1 MPNIQSKFRI
11 TTDIHNLCTHE
22 TNRSNGTSPYRI
34 IITRKNLESKDFDFA
49 KYIHGNELE
58 EFDSTP
64 ISKFITENDE
74 VTIGDYRFFKYKTT
88 KKTRGDVYQ
97 TLEKLKKTNQWFM
110 ILPCEWIK
118 QLFLTFDNK
127 WKNFNKFI
135 KTGKIRN
142 YNINL
147 KEKIDCKKI
156 KAPQSI
162 MQQCLISKNID
173 LTQNALDLYQ
183 QASIENINQNNNK
196 DNLKVASFNMNNFR
210 GLTIDEEPKL
220 KKKTNITLG
229 EKVYNPFG
237 KKIEE
242 DSILKQLNN
251 IIITNPDI
259 ICLQQANESVEYRS
273 LINDYF
279 AEGASARL
287 GVNFRNAYS
296 DTIKYNNRLNKKQV
310 EELCLYHQ
318 SVVVFQYLWR
328 LRESRYLLKKISF
341 QFLLKWL
348 LTAGGFMKGEKFSQ
362 HKRFLNL
369 DNVKFSHLTEFYNN
383 KVDTEWKN
391 ELKLHDFETR
401 QLYVYRNMILANS
414 ENIIKQRPEI
424 VHTVAND
431 EAFKNNLD
439 KSLNLSNILKET
451 EYYKTRFEP
460 TPSDYGLD
468 DNKPVPFDPV
478 YKKIV
483 EKSLNRFHV
492 GYRPIG
498 GEYDEFLSRKEIRK
512 NFGKW
517 QEQKDVYTK
526 KVNEKKNKDAKTST
540 TIISFKVKNMLQEL
554 DKIIEE
560 GNNPVKQHLDKLDT
574 IEEDDNR
581 SITELKATISGMIP
595 IDTLTL
601 TESKPLEKYNDRKM
615 KLKPRYYVKY
625 ILPNFNDKPLEEF
638 NPTKWIQEECYRILN
653 IHDGVAPEHNRA
665 PRKGDYNAK
674 YQYNQITW
682 SYEQIRSSLLELFD
696 KKKAEK
702 TKSIKNNDDIR
713 DINSILNPRV
723 YYKVG
728 GVAQDGS
735 WFKKKEETNYFIKIN
750 DNDDGVKVNKTYH
763 SQDPIS
769 NNTDIFEEFIEIW
782 RNLLNAFDNEDF
794 MREGTNQTA
803 DGITFND
810 IATVKNEDPQNLV
823 VGLDEKDG
831 HRDPLN
837 DYFNIDS
844 IIDIIDP
851 SNLTDDEKEEHKYIL
866 GNRIS
871 TILRI
876 IFKKIKDPNYNN
888 DLYNDVNLTL
898 WTKEDKMLGVFT
910 KEDTYKPY
918 GKSGSPKKI
927 ESGKTHDNMEQ
938 YPTDINKTNI
948 GEIDNKKLNLW
959 VVNDLWEYFISRYGN
974 FDSDTLTKLLGKDSE
989 GTKPNTFGNIKKQG
1003 GYKEKLRFFT
1013 ESESASAKEKNDF
1026 REYSARIFDIL
1037 LGPVLVNKSDS
1048 AKFEN
1053 DNRLQETFIHK
1064 KMYEDSYNN
1073 IADECAFYR
1082 YKLKQRMDDM
1092 RNYIKDYII
1101 SQRSWLNFYLEGHGF
1116 IEHSSTSTG
1125 LALYYKPKLR
1135 NDRIKIIAPKG
1146 EKKVELKIKT
1156 NYLNENVLVGYK
1168 SQLIIGG
1175 KDDDSTVKLNLI
1187 NIDMQYCQSS
1197 DLPTLYKEILKLNI
1211 PNTEPTL
1218 LVGTFPID
1226 PTNMSNFGDLTNLMY
1241 NAFNI
1246 QQHPNAFE
1254 VENVFDSLCSAECRS
1269 DQSILSKISYPQIS
1283 DYLVTK
1289 DTPVSNFQFLCNP
1302 RFAFKT
1308 PFLTDTPDSKIT
1320 VEGTHM
1326 IYTNINRHVGRITE
1340 FSLDETVDSTTT
1352 YGGSKKT
1359 KKVRKHKGIIQIG
1372 GNAGR
1377 LRKGY
1382 KYTGIRLKSGLAQI
1396 VRVNGNKN

>member
-1 MPNIQSKFRI
+1 MSTKTPQEEQQIGEIVVDFG
-11 TTDIHNLCTHE
+11 DLCRTAR
-22 TNRSNGTSPYRI
+22 NNGTDPYRVI
-34 IITRKNLESKDFDFA
+34 ISKKNLESKDFDFA
-49 KYIHGNELE
+49 KYIQGNDSE

-64 ISKFITENDE
+64 TSKFIEDGSE

-88 KKTRGDVYQ
+88 KETRGDIHE

-110 ILPCEWIK
+110 ILPCETWK
-118 QLFLTFDNK
+118 QTHLRFRHDFKDFK
-127 WKNFNKFI
+127 KFVTPT
-135 KTGKIRN
+135 KKIRN

-183 QASIENINQNNNK
+183 EASIENINQNNNK

-220 KKKTNITLG
+220 KTNITLG

-287 GVNFRNAYS
+287 GINFRNAYS
-296 DTIKYNNRLNKKQV
+296 DTIKNNNRLNKKQI

-318 SVVVFQYLWR
+318 SIVIFQYLWR
-328 LRESRYLLKKISF
+328 LRESRNLLKKISF
-341 QFLLKWL
+341 LFLLRWL
-348 LTAGGFMKGEKFSQ
+348 FTAGGFIPNDFKKRLPPNQRFSNP
-362 HKRFLNL
+362 HARFVEYDCGFKELI
-369 DNVKFSHLTEFYNN
+369 KFYNN

-401 QLYVYRNMILANS
+401 QLYVYRNIILANS

-439 KSLNLSNILKET
+439 KSLNLLNILKET

-460 TPSDYGLD
+460 TPADYSLA
-468 DNKPVPFDPV
+468 DNAPVPFDRV
-478 YKKIV
+478 YTKIV
-483 EKSLNRFHV
+483 EKSLNRFYI
-492 GYRPIG
+492 GYKPLKG
-498 GEYDEFLSRKEIRK
+498 KYDKFLDPKDVRKQ
-512 NFGKW
+512 FGKW
-517 QEQKDVYTK
+517 QEQKDKYIK

-540 TIISFKVKNMLQEL
+540 TLISFTVKNMLQEL

-560 GNNPVKQHLDKLDT
+560 DDNPEFKQHLDKLET
-574 IEEDDNR
+574 VEEDDNHP
-581 SITELKATISGMIP
+581 ITELKATISGMIP
-595 IDTLTL
+595 IDTRTL
-601 TESKPLEKYNDRKM
+601 TKSNSLEKYNDQKM

-625 ILPNFNDKPLEEF
+625 ILPNFNDKPLEDNKIEEF

-653 IHDGVAPEHNRA
+653 IHDGVAPEHNHT

-674 YQYNQITW
+674 YQYNQIKW
-682 SYEQIRSSLLELFD
+682 SYQQIRSSLLELFD

-728 GVAQDGS
+728 GEG
-735 WFKKKEETNYFIKIN
+735 TNHLTDLQSDK
-750 DNDDGVKVNKTYH
+750 VKVNKTYH
-763 SQDPIS
+763 SKDPIS
-769 NNTDIFEEFIEIW
+769 NNADIFEEFIEIW
-782 RNLLNAFDNEDF
+782 RNLLNAFDDESF
-794 MREGTNQTA
+794 MREGEVGDMGNFPIFVPNTSST
-803 DGITFND
+803 
-810 IATVKNEDPQNLV
+810 
-823 VGLDEKDG
+823 GLDAG
-831 HRDPLN
+831 DPLN

-844 IIDIIDP
+844 VLSAGQP
-851 SNLTDDEKEEHKYIL
+851 LNEEQKYQL
-866 GNRIS
+866 GNSIS
-871 TILRI
+871 TIFRI
-876 IFKKIKDPNYNN
+876 IFQKIKDPTYNN
-888 DLYNDVNLTL
+888 DLYNEHNLTP
-898 WTKEDKMLGVFT
+898 WDENEKILGVFG
-910 KEDTYKPY
+910 ENDTYKPF

-948 GEIDNKKLNLW
+948 GEIDNKALKNW
-959 VVNDLWEYFISRYGN
+959 VVDDLWEYFISRYGN
-974 FDSDTLTKLLGKDSE
+974 FGDDILTKLLGKDVDLGKKNWLGKSKK
-989 GTKPNTFGNIKKQG
+989 THLDTLDNIKKQG
-1003 GYKEKLRFFT
+1003 GYKEKLRFFI
-1013 ESESASAKEKNDF
+1013 ESVPAEEKEF

-1037 LGPVLVNKSDS
+1037 LGQVFVKKDKTTQ
-1048 AKFEN
+1048 AKFGN

-1064 KMYEDSYNN
+1064 KMYEDSFNN
-1073 IADECAFYR
+1073 IVDESAFYR
-1082 YKLKQRMDDM
+1082 YKLKQRMDDKED
-1092 RNYIKDYII
+1092 YINDYII
-1101 SQRSWLNFYLEGHGF
+1101 SQRSWLNFYLKGHGF

-1125 LALYYKPKLR
+1125 LAIYYKPKLR

-1156 NYLNENVLVGYK
+1156 NYLNEDVLVGYK
-1168 SQLIIGG
+1168 SQLKIGG
-1175 KDDDSTVKLNLI
+1175 KDVNSTVKLNLI

-1197 DLPTLYKEILKLNI
+1197 DLPALYNEILKLNI
-1211 PNTEPTL
+1211 HNTEPTL

-1226 PTNMSNFGDLTNLMY
+1226 PTNISNPGEFNSLTNHMY
-1241 NAFNI
+1241 DAFNTQSSLNAFL
-1246 QQHPNAFE
+1246 
-1254 VENVFDSLCSAECRS
+1254 VEDVFDSLCSNNCRG
-1269 DQSILSKISYPQIS
+1269 DPSILSKISYPQIS

-1289 DTPVSNFQFLCNP
+1289 DTPVSNCQFLCNP
-1302 RFAFKT
+1302 STAFKT
-1308 PFLTDTPDSKIT
+1308 AFLTNTPNSKIT

-1340 FSLDETVDSTTT
+1340 FSLDETVDSTITH
-1352 YGGSKKT
+1352 GGSKKT

-1396 VRVNGNKN
+1396 IRVNTNKN

>member
-1 MPNIQSKFRI
+1 MSIKTPQESQQIGQISIDFG
-11 TTDIHNLCTHE
+11 NLCLRAR
-22 TNRSNGTSPYRI
+22 NNGTDPYRVI
-34 IITRKNLESKDFDFA
+34 ISRKNLESKDFDFA
-49 KYIHGNELE
+49 KYIQGNDSE

-64 ISKFITENDE
+64 TSKFIEDGSE

-88 KKTRGDVYQ
+88 KETRGNIHE

-110 ILPCEWIK
+110 ILPCETWK
-118 QLFLTFDNK
+118 QNQL
-127 WKNFNKFI
+127 KFI
-135 KTGKIRN
+135 HDVKDFKKFVRPTKKIRN

-210 GLTIDEEPKL
+210 GLTINEEPKL
-220 KKKTNITLG
+220 KKKPNITLG

-296 DTIKYNNRLNKKQV
+296 DTIKNNNRLNKKQV

-318 SVVVFQYLWR
+318 SIVVFQYLWR
-328 LRESRYLLKKISF
+328 LRESRNLLKKISF
-341 QFLLKWL
+341 QFLLRWL
-348 LTAGGFMKGEKFSQ
+348 FTAGGFLPNDLRNRTNTNNA
-362 HKRFLNL
+362 RFVGYSMTFEELI
-369 DNVKFSHLTEFYNN
+369 KFYNN

-401 QLYVYRNMILANS
+401 QLYVYRNIILANS

-439 KSLNLSNILKET
+439 KSLNLLNILKET

-460 TPSDYGLD
+460 TPADYGLAD
-468 DNKPVPFDPV
+468 DATVPFDRV
-478 YKKIV
+478 YTKIV
-483 EKSLNRFHV
+483 EKSLNRFYI
-492 GYRPIG
+492 GYKPLKG
-498 GEYDEFLSRKEIRK
+498 KYDKFLDPKDVRKQ
-512 NFGKW
+512 FGKW
-517 QEQKDVYTK
+517 QEQKDKYIK

-540 TIISFKVKNMLQEL
+540 TLISFTVKNMLQEL

-560 GNNPVKQHLDKLDT
+560 DDNPELKQHLDELET
-574 IEEDDNR
+574 VEEDGP
-581 SITELKATISGMIP
+581 ITELKATISGMIP
-595 IDTLTL
+595 IETRTLTK
-601 TESKPLEKYNDRKM
+601 SNSLEKYNDQKM

-625 ILPNFNDKPLEEF
+625 ILPNFNDKPLEDNKIEEF

-653 IHDGVAPEHNRA
+653 IHDGVAPEHNHT

-674 YQYNQITW
+674 YQYNQIKW
-682 SYEQIRSSLLELFD
+682 SYQQIRSSLLELFD

-728 GVAQDGS
+728 GEG
-735 WFKKKEETNYFIKIN
+735 TNHLTKLLWN
-750 DNDDGVKVNKTYH
+750 KVKVNKTYH

-782 RNLLNAFDNEDF
+782 RNLLNAFNDESF
-794 MREGTNQTA
+794 MREGAVENMLLFPKFVNTSST
-803 DGITFND
+803 
-810 IATVKNEDPQNLV
+810 
-823 VGLDEKDG
+823 GLDAG
-831 HRDPLN
+831 DPLN

-844 IIDIIDP
+844 VLSAGQP
-851 SNLTDDEKEEHKYIL
+851 LNNNQKYTL
-866 GNRIS
+866 GNSIS

-876 IFKKIKDPNYNN
+876 IFQKIQDPTYND
-888 DLYNDVNLTL
+888 DLYNEHNLTP
-898 WTKEDKMLGVFT
+898 WDENDKILGVFNS
-910 KEDTYKPY
+910 DDNYKSF

-948 GEIDNKKLNLW
+948 GEIDNEALKNW
-959 VVNDLWEYFISRYGN
+959 VVYDLWEYFISRYGDFGDN
-974 FDSDTLTKLLGKDSE
+974 TLTKLFGEDVT
-989 GTKPNTFGNIKKQG
+989 TKNKYPNTLDNIKEQG
-1003 GYKEKLRFFT
+1003 GYKEKLRFFI
-1013 ESESASAKEKNDF
+1013 ESVPAEEKEF

-1037 LGPVLVNKSDS
+1037 LGQVFVKKDKTTQ

-1064 KMYEDSYNN
+1064 KMYEDSFNN
-1073 IADECAFYR
+1073 IVDESAFYR
-1082 YKLKQRMDDM
+1082 YKLKQRMDDKED
-1092 RNYIKDYII
+1092 YINDYII
-1101 SQRSWLNFYLEGHGF
+1101 SQRSWLNFYLKGHGF
-1116 IEHSSTSTG
+1116 IEHSSTPTG
-1125 LALYYKPKLR
+1125 LAIYYKPKLR

-1156 NYLNENVLVGYK
+1156 NYLNEDVLVGYK
-1168 SQLIIGG
+1168 SQLKIGG
-1175 KDDDSTVKLNLI
+1175 KDVNSTVKLNLI

-1197 DLPTLYKEILKLNI
+1197 DLPALYKEILKLNI

-1226 PTNMSNFGDLTNLMY
+1226 PTNISNPGEFMSLTNLMY
-1241 NAFNI
+1241 RAFNI
-1246 QQHPNAFE
+1246 QPHPNAFL
-1254 VENVFDSLCSAECRS
+1254 VENVFDSLCSADCQNDPS
-1269 DQSILSKISYPQIS
+1269 VLSKISNPQIS
-1283 DYLVTK
+1283 DYLATK

-1308 PFLTDTPDSKIT
+1308 PFWDTSNSKIT

-1340 FSLDETVDSTTT
+1340 FSLDETIDSTITH
-1352 YGGSKKT
+1352 GGSKKT

-1377 LRKGY
+1377 LKKGY
-1382 KYTGIRLKSGLAQI
+1382 KYTGKRLKSGLSQI
-1396 VRVNGNKN
+1396 VRVNTNKN